1 MFMATNQLWQVCH
14 IVPFCFFSQSG
25 ADQISRQSFL
35 IARDFERES
44 AQARRQSAPALD
56 MVRVADATAEAA
68 EQQLQAAREVAANAD
83 EQLKAASSALV

>member
-1 MFMATNQLWQVCH
+1 MRH
-14 IVPFCFFSQSG
+14 CFLAG
-25 ADQISRQSFL
+25 
-35 IARDFERES
+35 RDFERES

-68 EQQLQAAREVAANAD
+68 EQQLQAAREVAASAD